1 MRLTHPAPAAL
12 LVALALACLA
22 GCYESLNTIV
32 TPDKLVFYEDLLGDY
47 QGVGDTAGRIALEK
61 GPDRSYRFKASD
73 AKGDEMYRGALR
85 LIKLG
90 DAHFYEL
97 AVDGLTTL
105 DGKPR
110 HVIGRLGIEGAAGA
124 KTITGYTF
132 ESDDRLLGA
141 VGVATSEITYKE
153 DGQEK
158 KGRALS
164 MTADTLQPI
173 LSAHAKEMT
182 KATLKYQQ
190 AGKPK

>member
-1 MRLTHPAPAAL
+1 MRLTHAFPAFVL
-12 LVALALACLA
+12 LAVACLA
-22 GCYESLNTIV
+22 GCYESLHSVV

-47 QGVGDTAGRIALEK
+47 RGAGDTTGQLVLEK
-61 GPDRSYRFKASD
+61 GPDRSYRFKAFD
-73 AKGDEMYRGALR
+73 AKGGEIHRGAMR

-97 AVDGLTTL
+97 TVDGLVTL

-110 HVIGRLGIEGAAGA
+110 HVIGRLAIEGDAGA

-132 ESDDRLLGA
+132 ESDDQLLSA

-153 DGQEK
+153 GGEEK

-164 MTADTLQPI
+164 MTADTLQPF
-173 LSAHAKEMT
+173 LAAHAKEMT
-182 KATLKYQQ
+182 KATLKFQQ
-190 AGKPK
+190 SAKPK